1 MTFWQCI
8 QTVGLPMVYPFLVM
22 LNLVAYRKL
31 SNPDYM
37 PEVALRMFLQML
49 CDFELS
55 HFRAISLHRLVELYG
70 FNEERQARRLNLLL
84 DLGLL
89 ETGSMVPDEVEGK
102 IVETRTYRVPERLLL
117 TKQDLA
123 YWDRDIRH
131 RRERE
136 RLLAAASPPES
147 TADSVSASIPDPSTV
162 PASTGR

>member
-1 MTFWQCI
+1 
-8 QTVGLPMVYPFLVM
+8 M

-70 FNEERQARRLNLLL
+70 FNEKRQARRLNLLL

-89 ETGSMVPDEVEGK
+89 ETGSMVVDEVEGK
-102 IVETRTYRVPERLLL
+102 IVEIPAPFEFFRADEDSQFGPVLDNHGWIRSLHVPELPGEL
-117 TKQDLA
+117 
-123 YWDRDIRH
+123 
-131 RRERE
+131 
-136 RLLAAASPPES
+136 
-147 TADSVSASIPDPSTV
+147 IPVQNP
-162 PASTGR
+162 

>member
-1 MTFWQCI
+1 MKLGGFIPHSIW
-8 QTVGLPMVYPFLVM
+8 VYPFFM

-37 PEVALRMFLQML
+37 PEVALRMFMSML

-70 FNEERQARRLNLLL
+70 FNEKRQARRLNLLL

-89 ETGSMVPDEVEGK
+89 ETGSMVVDEVEGK

-117 TKQDLA
+117 TKEDLM

-131 RRERE
+131 RRGRE
-136 RLLAAASPPES
+136 QLLAVAPSLPASTAASVP
-147 TADSVSASIPDPSTV
+147 ASIPDPSTA
-162 PASTGR
+162 PASTGH